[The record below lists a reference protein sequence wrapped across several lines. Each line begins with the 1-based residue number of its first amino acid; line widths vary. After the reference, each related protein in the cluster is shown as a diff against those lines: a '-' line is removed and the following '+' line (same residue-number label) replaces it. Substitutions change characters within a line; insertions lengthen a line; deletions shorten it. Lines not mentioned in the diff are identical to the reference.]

1 MVNKEAI
8 IQEVA
13 RKHQVLL
20 GPNDPILV
28 TVTIQEEVFN
38 AYLAEVEKSLE
49 RTAESMEDISMQ
61 YIEQSKRLAQS
72 VVGAAVNDVSSQIRA
87 EATKAAELFSAE
99 VDKRLEQ
106 EQKQQKTFKT
116 GIYTAAGIS
125 VLCLCGSIVFAAL
138 AVG

>member
-1 MVNKEAI
+1 MINKEAI

-38 AYLAEVEKSLE
+38 AYLAEVEKSLD
-49 RTAESMEDISMQ
+49 RTAASMEDISMQ